1 MKKLL
6 TVLLI
11 NIAFVCS
18 VFAQVD
24 VGIPQGKVQVIDD
37 FENGNYWIWAGSD
50 WDRYGGHKASW
61 GCHLSQKH
69 VTQGHYSMEL
79 LLEPAE
85 NGTNAVWFYDGSQD
99 LSGGKYIVMDIY
111 NATPVKCKV
120 SIVIQATDNWTWLET
135 PSYEITPGKHRVVF
149 DTSKINSD
157 FNDVRRINVDA
168 TLHGKTK
175 EDSSLFIDN
184 ILLIK

>member
-1 MKKLL
+1 MKKFL

-37 FENGNYWIWAGSD
+37 FENGNYWIW
-50 WDRYGGHKASW
+50 
-61 GCHLSQKH
+61 
-69 VTQGHYSMEL
+69 
-79 LLEPAE
+79 
-85 NGTNAVWFYDGSQD
+85 
-99 LSGGKYIVMDIY
+99 
-111 NATPVKCKV
+111 
-120 SIVIQATDNWTWLET
+120 LET
-135 PSYEITPGKHRVVF
+135 PEYEITPGKHRVVF
-149 DTSKINSD
+149 DTSAINSD
-157 FNDVRRINVDA
+157 FNDVKRINVNA
-168 TLHGKTK
+168 TLLGNTK